1 MPQTWS
7 EAIANRK
14 FLLHLIGWLL
24 WLALFIIILPY
35 YFNNIL
41 LHIPGVQLNDPIF
54 YLLTPRD
61 WSFQILI
68 LIFGA
73 PALFFLFNFRDPEK
87 ILVSIQCYVVVNFL
101 RILSLYLFT
110 LEAPDGIIPLVDPFL
125 EKVAYGGNAVFVKD
139 LFFSGHTSTLF
150 IVFLIEKRKSIK
162 FILLIS
168 TLLVGLLLVWQ
179 RVHYSIDILGAIF
192 VTWGVYWFFTK
203 VNDRVDFKKKDI
215 MPK

>member
-1 MPQTWS
+1 MPQNWS
-7 EAIANRK
+7 EAIANKK
-14 FLLHLIGWLL
+14 FLLHLGGWMLG
-24 WLALFIIILPY
+24 LALFIIILPY

-41 LHIPGVQLNDPIF
+41 LHIPGVQLNDPMF

-73 PALFFLFNFRDPEK
+73 PALFFLFNFRNPEK
-87 ILVSIQCYVVVNFL
+87 ILLSIQCYVLVNFL

-150 IVFLIEKRKSIK
+150 IVFLIEKRKSLK
-162 FILLIS
+162 FVLLMS
-168 TLLVGLLLVWQ
+168 TFTVGLLLVWQ
-179 RVHYSIDILGAIF
+179 RVHYSIDVLGAIF
-192 VTWGVYWFFTK
+192 VSWGVYWFFIK
-203 VNDRVDFKKKDI
+203 INNMIDFEKKDF